1 MNNHAIPL
9 ETLSAAAGSSALLRT
24 LALADLADSASLAQ
38 RMGDQA
44 AAELIRK
51 HDRLARAI
59 IHRHGGREID
69 KTDGF
74 LILFE
79 RPIQAVAFAVEYQ
92 RNLLRL
98 GVDQGQ
104 RLSAHVGIHVGD
116 VLVWENAPD
125 DIAQGA
131 KPIEVE
137 GLVKPVAAR
146 LMSLARPGQILMS
159 GVAQTLAQRGERE
172 LADVAERVRWQNHGR
187 YHFKGVPEP
196 MVVAEVGEVGIAP
209 FKTPPSTEKAQ
220 REAPW
225 WARPISIAVAFM
237 AMVLAVGVPGYLYLN
252 AEPALAFAE
261 RDWVLVGDLKNLTH
275 SRLYDDSLETAF
287 RVGLEQSRFVN
298 VVSDLQVRNALARMK
313 LERQAS
319 IDRAVGCEVALREG
333 ARAVIIPTI
342 AEVNGA
348 VRVTAEVVDPATQ
361 ATVYAAHAEGTGPN
375 SVLAS
380 MDKVARNLRGQLGE
394 ALTSVQRSSEPL
406 DKVTTSNLDALRAY
420 SLGVREQAQGKFAE
434 ALALYR
440 QAAELDP
447 DFALAYLGQ
456 ARVLMSSDDTTT
468 VLPMLE
474 RANALRARLPN
485 RESLYLDAL
494 MATFGPPTQM
504 LEKWRLLSTMYPDH
518 FGAYA
523 NYALFDYELTNRYS
537 DALAAANKALSEF
550 NPRRG
555 ASHYLTGTLYLAL
568 DQYSRAT
575 EEFDRARALGGQGLG
590 LVPAET
596 FAAMRDFAAVDL
608 AIAEFRTSG
617 VPSNDISREITLTA
631 IALDRGDFAGA
642 RDIARDAAT
651 SAADIDPIFGLS
663 YRLMALATRR
673 GLDPEADIDRDLAQ
687 LIDDTLPRLDEGST
701 QDRYKRVFILRFA
714 GLLAARGG
722 DVKLARRAAAVDS
735 PIKAADYPNLT
746 AIDAALA
753 AAIALRERRAED
765 AVKLLRA
772 RIDGTELFLTHMLLV
787 DALIAADQREEALT
801 EADWVA
807 EHRGRAYA
815 EKGILQLQRPMN
827 VLGTNV
833 ALIQG
838 AELAL
843 ALGDAKGAGERLA
856 RLRKSWPQLAENE
869 PLARRIAAIRVD
881 DESAAK

>member
-1 MNNHAIPL
+1 VNNHAIPL

-24 LALADLADSASLAQ
+24 LALADLADSTALAQ

-104 RLSAHVGIHVGD
+104 RLSARVGIHVGD

-131 KPIEVE
+131 KPVEVE

-237 AMVLAVGVPGYLYLN
+237 AMLLAVGVPGYLYLN

-298 VVSDLQVRNALARMK
+298 VVSDLQVRNALSRMK

-319 IDRAVGCEVALREG
+319 IDRAVGCEIALREG

-361 ATVYAAHAEGTGPN
+361 ATVYSAQAQGAGPN
-375 SVLAS
+375 SVLES
-380 MDKVARNLRGQLGE
+380 LDTVARQLRGQLGE
-394 ALTSVQRSSEPL
+394 ALTSVQESSEPL
-406 DKVTTSNLDALRAY
+406 AKVTTSNLDALRAY
-420 SLGVREQAQGKFAE
+420 SLGVRAQSQGKFSE
-434 ALALYR
+434 AISLYR

-447 DFALAYLGQ
+447 EFALAMLGQ
-456 ARVLMSSDDTTT
+456 ARIYISSDDNASA
-468 VLPMLE
+468 LPILQ
-474 RANALRARLPN
+474 RARELRERLPS
-485 RESLYLDAL
+485 REGLYLDAML
-494 MATFGPPTQM
+494 ATFGPPQPM
-504 LEKWRLLSTMYPDH
+504 LEKWSLMAAMYPDH

-523 NYALFDYELTNRYS
+523 NHALFTYQYTNRYEK
-537 DALAAANKALSEF
+537 ALESVNKALSEF
-550 NPRRG
+550 NPRQG
-555 ASHYLTGTLYLAL
+555 SAHYLAGTLHLAL
-568 DQYSRAT
+568 EQYDQANA
-575 EEFDRARALGGQGLG
+575 EFTLARKLDGQGLG
-590 LVPAET
+590 LVPAEAR
-596 FAAMRDFAAVDL
+596 AAVRDFAAADAEL
-608 AIAEFRTSG
+608 ARFRPSGIA
-617 VPSNDISREITLTA
+617 SNDIGREITATT
-631 IALDRGDFAGA
+631 IALDRGNFAAA
-642 RDIARDAAT
+642 REEVRVAAERAVKIGPAYAV
-651 SAADIDPIFGLS
+651 SFH
-663 YRLMALATRR
+663 LMDLAVNKA
-673 GLDPEADIDRDLAQ
+673 LDPDFDVRDDPARVIDQAVAE
-687 LIDDTLPRLDEGST
+687 LDRGSSL
-701 QDRYKRVFILRFA
+701 DRYHRLFILRFA
-714 GLLAARGG
+714 GYLAAIDGDLKVAKRAVAVRGE
-722 DVKLARRAAAVDS
+722 LNAT
-735 PIKAADYPNLT
+735 DYPNLNS
-746 AIDAALA
+746 IDAILKG
-753 AAIALRERRAED
+753 AIAIAEERPED
-765 AVKLLRA
+765 AVKILRS
-772 RIDGTELFLTHMLLV
+772 RIDGTELMLVHVLLI
-787 DALIAADQREEALT
+787 DALRASDRPVEALA
-801 EADWVA
+801 ESDWVA
-807 EHRGRAYA
+807 NRRGRAYG
-815 EKGILQLQRPMN
+815 ESGVLKMLRPLN
-827 VLGTNV
+827 VLATNI
-833 ALIQG
+833 ALLDGIELARELGDTKG
-838 AELAL
+838 AEDRARVVRRAWPAL
-843 ALGDAKGAGERLA
+843 LPD
-856 RLRKSWPQLAENE
+856 E
-869 PLARRIAAIRVD
+869 PLAKRVTSI
-881 DESAAK
+881 SAAAELEGH